1 LTRLEHLRI
10 FQINPE
16 EAMPKP
22 VMRDIVILLPGIM
35 GSVLQKDGRDVWA
48 LSGQA
53 VWGALTNLSDTLRS
67 LELNDKNPDPAP
79 DKLEA
84 MLAANPKALDD
95 LGDGIRATR
104 LLQDVHLIPGLWKID
119 GYTNTKNLILQEF
132 QITEGTFEDSKPA
145 NFFEFPYDWRRDI
158 RISAYRLKHL
168 IDQKLKI
175 WREKT
180 GADDAKVILVAHS
193 LGGLVSRYYLEVLE
207 GWVDCKMLVT
217 FGTPYR
223 GSLNALNFVS
233 NGFKASFLDFTKI
246 VRSCTGV
253 YQLLP
258 TFEALEVVGS
268 NGFHRVDRQT
278 VPNLDRARATAAMD
292 FHAEITT
299 KALEHQQNEDYRK
312 KFKIVPIVG
321 IHQPTLQTAILDG
334 KSLSVRDTMSRA
346 ELEPFASGDGTVPQ
360 ISAVPE
366 ELFNDLKSS
375 QIFHAE
381 SHASLQANTAALLQ
395 LKQELIRSQGLGIEI
410 RGGLEAKAQGSISL
424 DVDDLYLPEEPIHL
438 RGKIICEQPA
448 AARLTAELT
457 SSNGRQSI
465 TFSGDLEGW
474 QTATID
480 HLPAGLYRIEVSADP
495 GWFDKVHDV
504 FEVAG

>member
-1 LTRLEHLRI
+1 
-10 FQINPE
+10 
-16 EAMPKP
+16 MPKP

-53 VWGALTNLSDTLRS
+53 VWGALTNLSDPLRS
-67 LELNDKNPDPAP
+67 LEMTANPDPSP
-79 DKLEA
+79 NELEVIF
-84 MLAANPKALDD
+84 AANPKALDD
-95 LGDGIRATR
+95 LGDGIRATK

-119 GYTNTKNLILQEF
+119 GYTSIRDLILQEF
-132 QITEGTFEDSKPA
+132 QVTEGTLEDPTAA
-145 NFFEFPYDWRRDI
+145 NFFEFAYDWRRDV
-158 RISAYRLKHL
+158 RIAAYRLKHL

-175 WREKT
+175 WRDQT
-180 GADDAKVILVAHS
+180 GADDARVILVAHS

-223 GSLNALNFVS
+223 GSLNALNFVG

-258 TFEALEVVGS
+258 TFEALEVVGTD
-268 NGFHRVDRQT
+268 GFHRVDRQN
-278 VPNLDRARATAAMD
+278 VPNLDRARAAAAMD
-292 FHAEITT
+292 FHAEITS
-299 KALEHQQNEDYRK
+299 KVLEHQESDDYRER
-312 KFKIVPIVG
+312 FKIVPIVG
-321 IHQPTLQTAILDG
+321 LHQPTLQTAMLDG
-334 KSLSVRDTMSRA
+334 QSLSVRETMSRA
-346 ELEPFASGDGTVPQ
+346 ELEPFAGGDGTVPQ

-366 ELFNDLKSS
+366 ELFNDPKSS

-395 LKQELIRSQGLGIEI
+395 LKHELIRSQGLFII
-410 RGGLEAKAQGSISL
+410 LGGSEAGPKGSISL
-424 DVDDLYLPEEPIHL
+424 GVEDLYLPEEQVVL

-465 TFSGDLEGW
+465 TFSGDLDGW

-480 HLPAGLYRIEVSADP
+480 HLPAGLYRVEVSADP

>member
-1 LTRLEHLRI
+1 MEK
-10 FQINPE
+10 QD
-16 EAMPKP
+16 
-22 VMRDIVILLPGIM
+22 MRDIVILLPGIM
-35 GSVLQKDGRDVWA
+35 GSVLQKDGHDVWA

-67 LELNDKNPDPAP
+67 LEMNVPDPAP

-84 MLAANPKALDD
+84 MLAANPKSLDD

-119 GYTNTKNLILQEF
+119 GYTSTKNLILQEF
-132 QITEGTFEDSKPA
+132 RVTEGTLEDPTPA
-145 NFFEFPYDWRRDI
+145 NFFEFAYDWRRDV

-175 WREKT
+175 WRDFGPSE
-180 GADDAKVILVAHS
+180 ARVILVAHS

-207 GWVDCKMLVT
+207 GWVDCKLLVT
-217 FGTPYR
+217 FGTPYQ

-233 NGFKASFLDFTKI
+233 NGFKQSFPGFTKI

-258 TFEALEVVGS
+258 TFESLEVVGS
-268 NGFHRVDRQT
+268 NGFHRVDRQN
-278 VPNLDRARATAAMD
+278 VPNLDRDRAAAAME
-292 FHAEITT
+292 FHAEISS
-299 KALEHQQNEDYRK
+299 KVLEHQKIERYRDRK
-312 KFKIVPIVG
+312 DFRIVPIVG
-321 IHQPTLQTAILDG
+321 LHQPTLQTAILDG
-334 KSLSVRDTMSRA
+334 QTLRVRETMSRV
-346 ELEPFASGDGTVPQ
+346 ELEPFADGDGTVPQ

-366 ELFNDLKSS
+366 ELFSDPSSS
-375 QIFHAE
+375 QIVHAE
-381 SHASLQANTAALLQ
+381 SHASLQANTAVLLQ
-395 LKQELIRSQGLGIEI
+395 LKHELIRSQGLGVEI
-410 RGGLEAKAQGSISL
+410 RGGLEAGPQGLISL
-424 DVDDLYLPEEPIHL
+424 GVEDLYLPEEPIHL

-465 TFSGDLEGW
+465 MFSGDLDGW